1 MTPRRRRV
9 RSQVKLGISAQVSL
23 TAIPSTASVHSL
35 LVLKRKEEDQY
46 HGGKEQA
53 SKRQEQHPEYR
64 RFLRPSGRHCLRGW
78 RGRDLVSRCPR
89 HGRRSHGISRR
100 GRWLRLGIR
109 HRKLAVAPSGLE
121 CKAVLAWTH
130 YRLSYDGNYE
140 NKRIEKMLKDI
151 AHSLSGIRGF
161 GVRAKQSRSYA
172 PAAAT
177 AATGGGAPPTTSAY
191 VAASPNFCTRKSTH
205 AGV

>member
-1 MTPRRRRV
+1 MT
-9 RSQVKLGISAQVSL
+9 I
-23 TAIPSTASVHSL
+23 
-35 LVLKRKEEDQY
+35 EE
-46 HGGKEQA
+46 A
-53 SKRQEQHPEYR
+53 FQHYR
-64 RFLRPSGRHCLRGW
+64 EVGFLY
-78 RGRDLVSRCPR
+78 
-89 HGRRSHGISRR
+89 
-100 GRWLRLGIR
+100 
-109 HRKLAVAPSGLE
+109 
-121 CKAVLAWTH
+121 